1 MMSSISDHIPHQDT
15 VSPAQLREKKDQRR
29 AITLLTPGL
38 IWMAL
43 FLVLP
48 MCMVVYVSFWT
59 QTTFTVNS
67 TITTDSWERFLS
79 SPTYLSSIWTTVRVW
94 LIVLVATILIG
105 YPVALF
111 IGLFVRNKTL
121 QTALLVACVIPFWTS
136 FLIRVIAWRPM
147 LGTEGAINSILLN
160 LGIISEP
167 LTFLL
172 FSEFSVLVGM
182 TQIYCV
188 FMVGPITFMLGRI
201 DTSIIE
207 AARDLGASF
216 GTIFRRIILP
226 LSMPGVMVGSIFV
239 SVMVLGEFAT
249 AASLS
254 GRKVNLLGNI
264 IVSQVGSLKWA
275 FAAVAGVVLTLII
288 TAVIALAL
296 RIVDLRKEM

>member
-1 MMSSISDHIPHQDT
+1 MTALSTETPSAPSL
-15 VSPAQLREKKDQRR
+15 SPAELREKKDRRR

-38 IWMAL
+38 VWMGL
-43 FLVLP
+43 FMVLP
-48 MCMVVYVSFWT
+48 MAMVIYVSFWT
-59 QTTFTVNS
+59 QTTFSVNS
-67 TITTDSWERFLS
+67 TLTTASWERFLS
-79 SPTYLSSIWTTVRVW
+79 SSTYLGAIWTTLRIW
-94 LIVLVATILIG
+94 LIVLVATIVVG

-147 LGTEGAINSILLN
+147 LGTEGAVNMILMK

-201 DTSIIE
+201 DISVLE

-226 LSMPGVMVGSIFV
+226 LSLPGVMVGSIFV

-254 GRKVNLLGNI
+254 GRKTNLLGNI

-275 FAAVAGVVLTLII
+275 FAAVAGVVLTIII

-296 RIVDLRKEM
+296 RLVDLRKEM